1 MQHLTITV
9 WDNLHFLKQKG
20 TVSMDKKYYNVPLA
34 ISASCVDGMGE
45 NEEECEDRGL
55 ESIELTEPI
64 EFICIDGSLDKEDYD
79 CIRAELYDYEKEAK
93 QVCFVFDSGGGSTTG
108 LLSLANQIRD
118 YPYKT
123 LAFVDGMCC
132 SAAYMLASACDKIV
146 VTKDSELGSIG
157 VLAVLADI
165 TELDKSMGVEFTVIR
180 SREAKSLYNPHEKLS
195 KETVDTVMAKLNAF
209 DAIFYDFVETSR
221 AIDITAV
228 EALNGGTV
236 LATEAKSLGLCD
248 DIIDYLSKY
257 LQSVQIQPVQPQ
269 TTTQTTTEVLKMEE
283 KKIDYAALERERI
296 VGIMEVG
303 AKLKMSNKSIE
314 SAIKRG
320 DSLEASTAMF
330 MAIREELDAAYSPPA
345 SQQKTQ
351 LSSSHTTS
359 EPKEFAGGR
368 LSITDLLAS
377 IGG

>member
-1 MQHLTITV
+1 
-9 WDNLHFLKQKG
+9 
-20 TVSMDKKYYNVPLA
+20 MDKKYYNVPLA

-123 LAFVDGMCC
+123 LAFVDGLCC
-132 SAAYMLASACDKIV
+132 SAAYMLASACDKV
-146 VTKDSELGSIG
+146 VATKDSELGSIG

-195 KETVDTVMAKLNAF
+195 KDTVNAVMAKLNAF
-209 DAIFYDFVETSR
+209 DAIFYDFVESNRT
-221 AIDITAV
+221 IDITAV

-257 LQSVQIQPVQPQ
+257 LQSAQPTQNVQSQ

-296 VGIMEVG
+296 VGIMEIG

-330 MAIREELDAAYSPPA
+330 MAIREELDLAYSPPA

-351 LSSSHTTS
+351 LSANSVSS